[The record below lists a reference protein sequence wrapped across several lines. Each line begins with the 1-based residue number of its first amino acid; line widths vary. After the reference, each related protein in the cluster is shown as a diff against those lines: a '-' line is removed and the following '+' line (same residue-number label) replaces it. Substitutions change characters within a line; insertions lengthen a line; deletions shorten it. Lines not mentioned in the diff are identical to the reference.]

1 MKYPPFCITKGFLIS
16 GGGKVVSNGVTS
28 CPLSS
33 LFDPFKA
40 FGEDFF
46 FVFLSNKHLKVEG
59 TS

>member
-1 MKYPPFCITKGFLIS
+1 M
-16 GGGKVVSNGVTS
+16 SNGVTS

-46 FVFLSNKHLKVEG
+46 FCFLE
-59 TS
+59 